1 MVTETELTVRRK
13 VSYLLVLLSLFSCI
27 RETGSGDFVP
37 PEIVRVEAV
46 PGVRDAHLV
55 CGLSDSRAD
64 RCGFAWGVS
73 DGEMQRGDCRMLGAA
88 FEMDLDGLEPG
99 TTYEWYAFVAAG
111 EKEIRSDMAHFTTEP
126 LPSLPPEELAEIPDP
141 VFKKYLVDHFDTDGD
156 GEISLI
162 EAKAVR
168 RIAVKT
174 DEIASLE
181 GIGYFMNLDT
191 LICRGVDPE
200 LDIWD
205 YEGHPGLLQSLN
217 LEANTRLRHFECDG
231 NLIQSLVLP
240 DAPRLEDLICAR
252 NILSELDLTRFPNLV
267 QLQAFDN
274 NIAELDLS
282 GCPRIESA
290 EIGGNLIKQIDVTRC
305 PWLSVLNIGGL
316 DIKTL
321 DLSGNPNLIWLGVY
335 ATRISSLDLS
345 ANTKLQWL
353 DCFDTDIASLDLK
366 PCERLYELKCW
377 QCRISELDISML
389 PLLEIVECAPMP
401 TLKTLYVSEDQRIE
415 GVTSNR
421 SEENVPASTNIIT
434 RYKDAPDGK
443 IRFEDPAFKGWL
455 VSRFDSDKDGEISL
469 EEAEEVRKIDMTS
482 NEWNITS
489 LQGIEFMPNLEYLR
503 CAGDWISTTVLN
515 RPYYYLSKHYHWDEC
530 IGPIGT
536 LKRVDVSRNP
546 KLRVLDLS
554 NNSGIGETGSGTI
567 DLSNNPLLEEI
578 WLPMCFLKYPDVR
591 PCPKLRVLNISHGR
605 GSIPNFSNNPDLREI
620 YLDFNQADIRM
631 PIDVSGCPNLE
642 RLDAGASAS
651 SLSDLRKNP
660 QLKSLKIG
668 WCVMGNLDVS
678 MCSNL
683 EELDCQSNDLNRIDL
698 SSLKH
703 LRELTVSGNPLG
715 TLDVSN
721 LSSLERLLCHD
732 CQLRELDLRKMPN
745 LTYLEC
751 QSNSLSS
758 LDLSGNPRLREVYCA
773 GNPLYSLDLTKNP
786 MLRTL
791 YCAYTGLKSLD
802 VSWNPELVDL
812 RCDHNQLDRL
822 DLSANPG
829 LVYLYFEYCRIAE
842 IDLSNNPELGE
853 LDCSGNGL
861 RELDLS
867 HNPRLRWLVCKENLL
882 SSLDVSHNPC
892 LQGPNGD
899 EITGLICAP
908 MNGPD
913 GENLLQTLR
922 VAPGQSIQ
930 GVTTGRSTDHIPD
943 KTVIHEK

>member
-1 MVTETELTVRRK
+1 MV
-13 VSYLLVLLSLFSCI
+13 SCI

-37 PEIVRVEAV
+37 PEIVRMEAV
-46 PGVRDAHLV
+46 TGVWDAHLV
-55 CGLSDSRAD
+55 CELSDSRAD

-126 LPSLPPEELAEIPDP
+126 LPSLPPEERAEIADP
-141 VFKKYLVDHFDTDGD
+141 VFKMYLTEHFDTDGD
-156 GEISLI
+156 SEISLS
-162 EAKAVR
+162 EALAVR
-168 RIAVKT
+168 TIAVCTK
-174 DEIASLE
+174 EIASLQ
-181 GIGYFMNLDT
+181 GIEYFRNLDT
-191 LICRGVDPE
+191 LICAGVEPDF
-200 LDIWD
+200 DVYAYD
-205 YEGHPGLLQSLN
+205 GHPGLLQSLDISVHS
-217 LEANTRLRHFECDG
+217 RLRYLRCDG
-231 NLIQSLVLP
+231 NMIRTLVLP
-240 DAPRLEDLICAR
+240 ESSRMEVLICSR
-252 NILSELDLTRFPNLV
+252 NMLSELDLALLPSLRFF
-267 QLQAFDN
+267 QAWMNDFSS
-274 NIAELDLS
+274 LDFTQ
-282 GCPRIESA
+282 CPWMESI
-290 EIGGNLIKQIDVTRC
+290 EIGDNRITDIDVTNC
-305 PWLSVLNIGGL
+305 PRLYTLNL
-316 DIKTL
+316 ANLPIKTL
-321 DLSGNPNLIWLGVY
+321 DLSGNPNLDWLGVY
-335 ATRISSLDLS
+335 GTSLTSLDLS
-345 ANTKLQWL
+345 ANHKLRWL
-353 DCFDTDIASLDLK
+353 DCFETDIASLDLT
-366 PCERLYELKCW
+366 PCDNLYELKCW
-377 QCRISELDISML
+377 RCRFSELDISML
-389 PLLEIVECAPMP
+389 PLLEIVDCAPMAS
-401 TLKTLYVSEDQRIE
+401 LNKLYVSEDQNIE
-415 GVTSNR
+415 GITQNR
-421 SEENVPASTNIIT
+421 SEENVPASAKIVV
-434 RYKDAPDGK
+434 RYKDAPGGK
-443 IRFEDPAFKGWL
+443 IQFEDPAFKGWL
-455 VSRFDSDKDGEISL
+455 LSLFDSDKDGEISL

-721 LSSLERLLCHD
+721 LSGLERLLCHE

>member
-1 MVTETELTVRRK
+1 MREKLP
-13 VSYLLVLLSLFSCI
+13 YLLLVLSLFSCVW
-27 RETGSGDFVP
+27 ETGSGDFVP
-37 PEIVRVEAV
+37 PEIVRAEAMAE
-46 PGVRDAHLV
+46 VREAHLV
-55 CGLSDSRAD
+55 CELSDYRVE
-64 RCGFAWGVS
+64 RCGFAWGTPGGELKRADCKLQGVS
-73 DGEMQRGDCRMLGAA
+73 
-88 FEMDLDGLEPG
+88 FEMDLTGLEPG
-99 TTYEWYAFVAAG
+99 TTYEWYAFARAG
-111 EKEIRSDMAHFTTEP
+111 EEEIRSEVARFTTDP
-126 LPSLPPEELAEIPDP
+126 LPPLPPEERAEIADP
-141 VFKKYLVDHFDTDGD
+141 VFKTYLTEHFDTDGD
-156 GEISLI
+156 SEISLS
-162 EAKAVR
+162 EALAVR
-168 RIAVKT
+168 TIAVCTK
-174 DEIASLE
+174 EIASLQ
-181 GIGYFMNLDT
+181 GIEYFRNLDT
-191 LICRGVDPE
+191 LICAGVEPDF
-200 LDIWD
+200 DVYAYD
-205 YEGHPGLLQSLN
+205 GHPGLLQSLDISVHS
-217 LEANTRLRHFECDG
+217 RLRYLRCDG
-231 NLIQSLVLP
+231 NMIRTLVLP
-240 DAPRLEDLICAR
+240 ASSRLEVLICSR
-252 NILSELDLTRFPNLV
+252 NMLSELDLALLPSLRFF
-267 QLQAFDN
+267 QAWMNDFSSLDFTQCPWMESIEIGDN
-274 NIAELDLS
+274 RITELDVTN
-282 GCPRIESA
+282 CPRLFCL
-290 EIGGNLIKQIDVTRC
+290 NLANL
-305 PWLSVLNIGGL
+305 P
-316 DIKTL
+316 IKTL
-321 DLSGNPNLIWLGVY
+321 DLSGNPNLDWLGVY
-335 ATRISSLDLS
+335 GTSLTSLDLS
-345 ANTKLQWL
+345 ANHKLRWL
-353 DCFDTDIASLDLK
+353 DCFETDIASLDLT
-366 PCERLYELKCW
+366 PCDNLYELKCW
-377 QCRISELDISML
+377 RCRFSELDISML
-389 PLLEIVECAPMP
+389 PLLEIVDCAPMAS
-401 TLKTLYVSEDQRIE
+401 LNKLYVSEDQKIE
-415 GVTSNR
+415 GITQNR
-421 SEENVPASTNIIT
+421 SEENVPAATKIVV
-434 RYKDAPDGK
+434 RYKDAPGGK
-443 IRFEDPAFKGWL
+443 IQFEDPAFKGWL
-455 VSRFDSDKDGEISL
+455 LSLFDSDRDGDLSL
-469 EEAEEVRKIDMTS
+469 EEAEEVRKIDVTS

-503 CAGDWISTTVLN
+503 CAGDWIGTTVLN
-515 RPYYYLSKHYHWDEC
+515 RPFYYLSKHYHWDEC

-578 WLPMCFLKYPDVR
+578 CLPMCFLIYPDVSA
-591 PCPKLRVLNISHGR
+591 CFQLRILNISHGR
-605 GSIPNFSNNPDLREI
+605 GLIPDLSHNPDLREI
-620 YLDFNQADIRM
+620 HLDFNQTDIRR

-642 RLDAGASAS
+642 KLDVGASVS
-651 SLSDLRKNP
+651 GVSDLHKNP
-660 QLKSLKIG
+660 QLKSLRIG
-668 WCVMGNLDVS
+668 WCGMSDLDVS

-867 HNPRLRWLVCKENLL
+867 HNPRLRWLVCKENLP

-892 LQGPNGD
+892 LQRPNGD